1 MDTLKI
7 GRYIQHLRKMKS
19 ITQEALA
26 EQVGVSRQTIAK
38 WESGESAPDLD
49 MAGKLGQALD
59 VSLDDLANA
68 PLYKAPPEAGDMK
81 GKHVFGLVTVGDKG
95 QIVIPVQAR
104 RVFHIQPGDQLMVL
118 GDEDRGLA
126 LVDATFFLKV
136 AEVMRNGD
144 K

>member
-1 MDTLKI
+1 MI
-7 GRYIQHLRKMKS
+7 GENIQHLRKAKA

-26 EQVGVSRQTIAK
+26 ETVGVSRQTVAK
-38 WESGESAPDLD
+38 WESGESAPDLE
-49 MAGKLGQALD
+49 MSGRLSQALD

-68 PLYKAPPEAGDMK
+68 PLYKAPPEAQPSK
-81 GKHVFGLVTVGDKG
+81 GKHMFGLVTVGDKG

-118 GDEDRGLA
+118 GDEDRGIA
-126 LVDATFFLKV
+126 LVDAKFFMQV
-136 AEVMRNGD
+136 AEEMRHGS

>member
-1 MDTLKI
+1 MI
-7 GRYIQHLRKMKS
+7 GENIQCLRKRKS

-26 EQVGVSRQTIAK
+26 EMVGVSRQTIAK
-38 WESGESAPDLD
+38 WESGESAPDLE
-49 MAGKLGQALD
+49 MSGKLSQALD
-59 VSLDDLANA
+59 VSLDDLANT
-68 PLYKAPPEAGDMK
+68 PLYEKPKEAAPVK
-81 GKHVFGLVTVGDKG
+81 GKHMFGLVTVGDKG

-126 LVDATFFLKV
+126 LVDARFFMQV
-136 AEVMRNGD
+136 AEVMHNGG

>member
-1 MDTLKI
+1 MI
-7 GRYIQHLRKMKS
+7 GENIQCLRKRKS

-26 EQVGVSRQTIAK
+26 EMVGVSRQTIAK
-38 WESGESAPDLD
+38 WESGESAPDLE
-49 MAGKLGQALD
+49 MSGKLSQALD

-68 PLYKAPPEAGDMK
+68 PLYEMPKDTAPVK
-81 GKHVFGLVTVGDKG
+81 GRHIFGLVTVGDKG

-126 LVDATFFLKV
+126 LVDARFFFFV
-136 AEVMRNGD
+136 SEVMPTGG

>member
-1 MDTLKI
+1 MI
-7 GRYIQHLRKMKS
+7 GENIQYLRKMKS

-26 EQVGVSRQTIAK
+26 EQVGVSRQTVAK

-49 MAGKLGQALD
+49 MAGKLSQILD
-59 VSLDDLANA
+59 VALDDLVNT
-68 PLYKAPPEAGDMK
+68 PYFQGSGEMGDLK
-81 GKHVFGLVTVGDKG
+81 KKHVFGLVTVGDKG

-118 GDEDRGLA
+118 GDEDQGIA
-126 LVDATFFLKV
+126 LVDAQFFLKV

-144 K
+144 R

>member
-1 MDTLKI
+1 MI
-7 GRYIQHLRKMKS
+7 GENIQHLRKMKS

-38 WESGESAPDLD
+38 WESGDSAPDLE

>member
-1 MDTLKI
+1 MI
-7 GRYIQHLRKMKS
+7 GENIQCLRKRKS

-26 EQVGVSRQTIAK
+26 EMVGVSRQTIAK
-38 WESGESAPDLD
+38 WESGESAPDLE
-49 MAGKLGQALD
+49 MSGKLSQALD

-68 PLYKAPPEAGDMK
+68 PLYEMPKDTAPVK
-81 GKHVFGLVTVGDKG
+81 GRHIFGLVTVGDKG

-104 RVFHIQPGDQLMVL
+104 RVFHIRPGDQLMVL

-126 LVDATFFLKV
+126 LVDAVFFMQI
-136 AEVMRNGD
+136 AEVMHNGG

>member
-1 MDTLKI
+1 MI
-7 GRYIQHLRKMKS
+7 GENIQCLRKRKS

-26 EQVGVSRQTIAK
+26 EMVGVSRQTIAK
-38 WESGESAPDLD
+38 WENGESTPDLE
-49 MAGKLGQALD
+49 MSGKLSQALD

-68 PLYKAPPEAGDMK
+68 PLYEMPKEAAPVK
-81 GKHVFGLVTVGDKG
+81 GRHIFGLVTVGEKG

-104 RVFHIQPGDQLMVL
+104 RVFHIRPGDQLMVL

-126 LVDATFFLKV
+126 LVDAGFFMQI
-136 AEVMRNGD
+136 AEVMHNGG

>member
-1 MDTLKI
+1 MI
-7 GRYIQHLRKMKS
+7 GENIQHLRKMKS

-38 WESGESAPDLD
+38 GESGESAPDLD